1 MRSLD
6 PRAAWTLLQQNPEA
20 VLVDCRTEIEFM
32 YVGHPLGAEHVA
44 WQDGPDWEIDP
55 EFVDKVKRLVRKDLS
70 RPVLLICRSGH
81 RSACAGDA
89 LEMAGFSN
97 VINVVEGFEGP
108 LDENY
113 HRGKL
118 GGWRFRGLPWQQS

>member
-6 PRAAWTLLQQNPEA
+6 PRAAWMLLQQNPEA
-20 VLVDCRTEIEFM
+20 VLVDCRTEIEVM
-32 YVGHPLGAEHVA
+32 HVGHPF
-44 WQDGPDWEIDP
+44 DP
-55 EFVDKVKRLVRKDLS
+55 EFVDKVKQLVRNDLN
-70 RPVLLICRSGH
+70 RPVLLVCRSGH

-89 LEMAGFSN
+89 LEMAGFSS
-97 VINVVEGFEGP
+97 VINIVEGFEGP

-118 GGWRFRGLPWQQS
+118 GGWRFFGLPWQQS